1 MGEDTPNG
9 RAIIIVLDSL
19 GVGELPDAERYGD
32 AGSNTLAHT
41 AEAVDGLRLPNLQRL
56 GLGNITTV
64 RGVAPTAQPAACY
77 GKMAEASAGKSTT
90 VGHWE
95 LAGVITERAFPTYPR
110 GFPEDIIA
118 AFEKATGRGV
128 LWNRPASGTEIIER
142 LGRQHLRTGSWIVYT
157 SADSVFQVAAHEE
170 KVPIEQL
177 HAACQVARELLVG
190 EHAVER
196 VIARPFAGRPGSFRR
211 TERRRDFSLPPP
223 RPTLLDLA
231 EQAGLDV
238 LAAGK
243 IDHIFADR
251 GITASHHCTTN
262 QEAMAAALAYTQ
274 GHTSGIIIANLVEFD
289 TAYGHRNDAEGYAEA
304 LAAFDASLPGLLSAM
319 RPADILFLTADHGCD
334 PTTPS
339 TDHSREYVPL
349 VVCGDGVRAG
359 VALGT
364 RETFADLGAT
374 VAEALALDWTGKPGT
389 SFLAQIAV

>member
-262 QEAMAAALAYTQ
+262 QEATAAALAYTQ